1 MPFVDVVGKADKVV
15 PEQIGATCV
24 NVGVKAE
31 FTTTV
36 CDLTVLTPFVVT
48 VQV

>member
-1 MPFVDVVGKADKVV
+1 MPLFDVVGKADNVA
-15 PEQIGATCV
+15 PEQIGETCV
-24 NVGVKAE
+24 NVGVTAE